1 MKFEY
6 LFPEVY
12 KKIGWVMFVV
22 FSVLYVLSF
31 AGVLSSLFPC
41 KVFSL
46 LPFTFLSENS
56 FIQQND
62 GWEDEI
68 CMVGLVLSLHID
80 KNTLKAV
87 GQTIIQVL
95 FTEE

>member
-31 AGVLSSLFPC
+31 AGVLSSL
-41 KVFSL
+41 L
-46 LPFTFLSENS
+46 
-56 FIQQND
+56 
-62 GWEDEI
+62 
-68 CMVGLVLSLHID
+68 
-80 KNTLKAV
+80 
-87 GQTIIQVL
+87 
-95 FTEE
+95 